1 MSLAPD
7 CLNIGGR
14 KVIVNYVNPAIPDRR
29 SDFCAVFQDYEPGD
43 LMGWGETPWKAVV
56 DLKERAES

>member
-7 CLNIGGR
+7 CLTINGR
-14 KVIVNYVNPAIPDRR
+14 KVIVEYVNPSIPLRQF
-29 SDFCAVFQDYEPGD
+29 DFVAVFQDYEPGD
-43 LMGWGETPWKAVV
+43 VQGYGATKVEAVA